1 MQDFDARY
9 GRKFSTRTLLSAPC
23 EAKPGGRIGQWPGAF
38 RVPWPLGA
46 WVRPLVRRLA
56 NRPCCIIAGLAARVN
71 AKGGG
76 KSGEDSEK
84 NGREKA
90 HRTVWAGRRA
100 LFGPRTGWAK
110 AAGRVRS
117 RALFRPMGPA
127 GRARQRRAAPCGPPR
142 SSRRLSRRGPY
153 PLPRPCAQLGG
164 RCAHLGRLC
173 IALFG
178 PSPPSAAM
186 RVVRLP
192 FAPRSF

>member
-1 MQDFDARY
+1 MIHTPD
-9 GRKFSTRTLLSAPC
+9 SAPC
-23 EAKPGGRIGQWPGAF
+23 EAKPCGRISQKASNF
-38 RVPWPLGA
+38 RVRTLQPLGYISL
-46 WVRPLVRRLA
+46 PLPRRVRRLA
-56 NRPCCIIAGLAARVN
+56 NRLCCIIAGLAARVN

-153 PLPRPCAQLGG
+153 PLSRPCAQLGG

-178 PSPPSAAM
+178 PSPPSAPM

-192 FAPRSF
+192 FAQRSF